1 MEKRVEKRVLI
12 GIDGS
17 SYALNAVEYAANMF
31 KNDPV
36 FTMSLIYIS
45 PPLPPILLENNEEDA
60 DFTNWQVNYRS
71 RLERKSQEKAKK
83 ILDKARQL
91 LLDLGWTENRF
102 ETIHFPGRF
111 GPARDL
117 FFYAEHGLFD
127 ALVLGRRGVS
137 LWEKLTMGSTAD
149 KIIHAEKTVPIWMVG
164 NSFFSPK
171 VLLAI
176 DGSENSIRAV
186 DHAGFILSGMENIEV
201 TIFHVLTMYPL
212 EEIKD
217 LSEKWEKVVTSRI
230 LPFMDKA
237 EEMLVKAGVPA
248 RNIRKKIKKSHKDVA
263 GEIINYQKQENI
275 GTIVIGRRGLSCLK
289 AFFLGSVSTKVLN
302 MVERGAVWI
311 VD

>member
-102 ETIHFPGRF
+102 ETIHFPGRL

-186 DHAGFILSGMENIEV
+186 DHAGFILSGIENIEV

-275 GTIVIGRRGLSCLK
+275 GTIVIGRRGLSRLK